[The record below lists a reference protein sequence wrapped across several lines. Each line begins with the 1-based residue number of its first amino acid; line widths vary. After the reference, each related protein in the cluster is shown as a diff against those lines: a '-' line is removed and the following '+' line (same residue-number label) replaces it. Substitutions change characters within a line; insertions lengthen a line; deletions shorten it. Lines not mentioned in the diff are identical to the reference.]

1 MGTESMV
8 TMGVANNSLLPNE
21 TGSTRIWK
29 LPMRLLRDL
38 RVNWNLWL
46 EAGLGVDR
54 IGEGNYVL
62 DGVVVVVCFLICPFN
77 EEEVGFLA
85 Q

>member
-1 MGTESMV
+1 
-8 TMGVANNSLLPNE
+8 
-21 TGSTRIWK
+21 
-29 LPMRLLRDL
+29 MRLLRDL
-38 RVNWNLWL
+38 RGNWSRWL

-54 IGEGNYVL
+54 IGEGNYML

-77 EEEVGFLA
+77 EEDVGFLA

>member
-1 MGTESMV
+1 MGTESTV
-8 TMGVANNSLLPNE
+8 PIDIANNSLLPNE

-54 IGEGNYVL
+54 IGERKLRVGWSCGCCL
-62 DGVVVVVCFLICPFN
+62 FLNLSI
-77 EEEVGFLA
+77 
-85 Q
+85 